1 MVGAFTWRIHLAH
14 SLGMSMFKHHK
25 KALTQ
30 GFSTF
35 LRRRRAKQHFE
46 RRPMLDALVAK
57 PVASAKQG
65 DMAVTAAGT
74 AAAVAALG
82 QDLLAA
88 ARDEPQAAL
97 TRLRSQAEGLDDDE
111 AARRLKQD
119 GPNEVQHEAPLPGW
133 LRLWRCYLNPFNVL
147 LTALALLSYFGA
159 DAKATVVI
167 AAMVGLSTGIRFV
180 QEGRSHRAAEG
191 LRAMVS
197 NQATVIRRTRD
208 ITPDIAP
215 GNAPS
220 RAPDAGASTP
230 PATREIALRELVAGD
245 VVALS
250 AGDMIP
256 ADCRVLSARDLFIAQ
271 AAMTGE
277 SLPVEKFVQ
286 GDAAAS
292 ATSSSTS
299 SATSSTGPLDLH
311 NVVFMGTNVVSGTA
325 TALVVATGPRS
336 YFGTLAAHATATE
349 TAPNAFQAGVNSVS
363 WLLIRFAAVMVPI
376 VFFVNGFTKGDWL
389 EAFLFA
395 LSVAVG
401 LTPEMLPMIVTS
413 TLAKGAVQL
422 SRKKVVVKRLDA
434 IQNFGAMDILCTDK
448 TGTLTQDKIALARH
462 ADAYGQDTNEV
473 LNFAFLNSFYQTG
486 LKNLLD
492 RAVLDHVDVAGELK
506 LKDAYRKVD
515 EIPFDFERRRM
526 SVVVATLVGGQDQH
540 HELICKG
547 AVEEVLAACTHVR
560 TQEATDAS
568 LDGERSM
575 PTQPLDA
582 ALLASTKAVTAGLNA
597 EGLRVVAVAVKT
609 LPPGQTTYSV
619 ADESDLTLIGYIA
632 FLDPPKE
639 SAAPALRKLA
649 AHGIN
654 VKVLTG
660 DNDLVTLQVCRQVGL
675 PADVVLLGA
684 QIEAMTDDALK
695 AAAQSHNIFAKLT
708 PLHKERIVRA
718 LRASGHV
725 VGFMG
730 DGINDAPALRAADI
744 GISVDSA
751 VDIAKE
757 AADIIL
763 LEKSLLV
770 LTEGVVEGR
779 TTFCNMLKYIR
790 MTASSNFGNVLSV
803 LVASA
808 FLPFLPML
816 PLQLLVQNL
825 LYDIGQTAI
834 PFDNVDAELVKQ
846 PLKWNPSDI
855 GRFMLFFGPIS
866 SLFDMATFAVL
877 WWVFDANSLGRQ
889 TLFQS
894 GWFVVGLLT
903 QTLVVHLMRTPKL
916 AFVQSRASLP
926 LMAMSLLI
934 MAVGLWLP
942 NGLMASYFKLQA
954 LPTAF
959 YGWLVAILLGYCTLV
974 TLMKRVYIHRYG
986 WQ

>member
-1 MVGAFTWRIHLAH
+1 MRN
-14 SLGMSMFKHHK
+14 
-25 KALTQ
+25 ALSQ
-30 GFSTF
+30 GFTTF
-35 LRRRRAKQHFE
+35 LRRRHAQRHFA
-46 RRPMLDALVAK
+46 RRPLLATLTANAAAGDTSATPAHVLGDMLLVAQDD
-57 PVASAKQG
+57 PSAAIARLHSRSTGLSSIEVAQR
-65 DMAVTAAGT
+65 
-74 AAAVAALG
+74 
-82 QDLLAA
+82 LA
-88 ARDEPQAAL
+88 R
-97 TRLRSQAEGLDDDE
+97 
-111 AARRLKQD
+111 D
-119 GPNEVQHEAPLPGW
+119 GPNEIEHEKPLPAW
-133 LRLWRCYLNPFNVL
+133 LHLWRCYLNPFNL
-147 LTALALLSYFGA
+147 LLSALAALSYMSA
-159 DAKATVVI
+159 DIKATVVI
-167 AAMVGLSTGIRFV
+167 GVMVGLSTIIRFV

-197 NQATVIRRTRD
+197 NTATVIRSEVG
-208 ITPDIAP
+208 PSAP
-215 GNAPS
+215 L
-220 RAPDAGASTP
+220 AGV
-230 PATREIALRELVAGD
+230 EIPQRHLVAGD
-245 VVALS
+245 LVTLS

-256 ADCRVLSARDLFIAQ
+256 ADCRVLTARDLFIGQ

-277 SLPVEKFVQ
+277 SLPVEKFPDRK
-286 GDAAAS
+286 GEAS
-292 ATSSSTS
+292 GVLEQSN
-299 SATSSTGPLDLH
+299 L
-311 NVVFMGTNVVSGTA
+311 VFMGTNVVSGAA
-325 TALVVATGPRS
+325 TALVVVTGNRT
-336 YFGTLAAHATATE
+336 YFGTLASRATAVDPT
-349 TAPNAFQAGVNSVS
+349 PNAFQAGVNSVS
-363 WLLIRFAAVMVPI
+363 WLLIRFALVMVPI
-376 VFFVNGFTKGDWL
+376 VFVVNGFTKGDWL
-389 EAFLFA
+389 QAFLFA

-413 TLAKGAVQL
+413 TLAKGAVLL

-434 IQNFGAMDILCTDK
+434 IQNFGAMDVLCTDK

-462 ADAYGQDTNEV
+462 ADAYGADTDEV
-473 LNFAFLNSFYQTG
+473 LNFAYLNSYYQTG

-492 RAVLDHVDVAGELK
+492 RAVLARVDVAAELK

-515 EIPFDFERRRM
+515 EVPFDFQRRRM

-547 AVEEVLAACTHVR
+547 AVEEVLAACTQVR
-560 TQEATDAS
+560 TQEPIDAS
-568 LDGERSM
+568 LDGERTM
-575 PTQPLDA
+575 PTLPLDA
-582 ALLASTKAVTAGLNA
+582 ALLTRTKAVTDGLNA

-609 LPPGQTTYSV
+609 LPPSQTTYSV
-619 ADESDLTLIGYIA
+619 ADEAGLTLIGYIA

-639 SAAPALRKLA
+639 SAAPALKKLA
-649 AHGIN
+649 AHGIT

-660 DNDLVTLQVCRQVGL
+660 DNGPVTVHVCGQVGL
-675 PADVVLLGA
+675 PTDRVLLGA
-684 QIEAMTDDALK
+684 EVETLNDDALK
-695 AAAQSHNIFAKLT
+695 AAAESHTLFAKLT

-770 LTEGVVEGR
+770 LDDGVVEGR

-825 LYDIGQTAI
+825 LYDIGQTGI
-834 PFDNVDAELVKQ
+834 PFDNVDAELVTK

-866 SLFDMATFAVL
+866 SLFDIISFAVM
-877 WWVFDANSLGRQ
+877 WWVFNANTVATQG
-889 TLFQS
+889 LFQS

-903 QTLVVHLMRTPKL
+903 QTLVVHMVRTPKL
-916 AFVQSRASLP
+916 PFVQSRAAAP
-926 LMAMSLLI
+926 LMAMTLII
-934 MAVGLWLP
+934 MAIGLWLP
-942 NGLMASYFKLQA
+942 LSPLAGYFKLQA
-954 LPTAF
+954 LPAGY
-959 YGWLVAILLGYCTLV
+959 YGWLVAILLAYCMLT
-974 TLMKRVYIHRYG
+974 TLMKRAYIRRYG

>member
-1 MVGAFTWRIHLAH
+1 MTG
-14 SLGMSMFKHHK
+14 KP
-25 KALTQ
+25 LTQ

-35 LRRRRAKQHFE
+35 LRRRRAEKHFE
-46 RRPMLDALVAK
+46 RRPLLESLALV
-57 PVASAKQG
+57 PQP
-65 DMAVTAAGT
+65 AVGGRS
-74 AAAVAALG
+74 VAALG

-88 ARDEPQAAL
+88 ARDAPAQALA
-97 TRLRSQAEGLDDDE
+97 RLQSQADGLDIAE
-111 AARRLKQD
+111 AARRLVRD

-133 LRLWRCYLNPFNVL
+133 LRLWRCYLNPFNLL
-147 LTALALLSYFGA
+147 LTALALLSFLSA

-167 AAMVGLSTGIRFV
+167 GVMVALSTAIRFV
-180 QEGRSHRAAEG
+180 QEGRSHRATEG

-197 NQATVIRRTRD
+197 NTATVIRRSVGTAAAASGAV
-208 ITPDIAP
+208 TPQ
-215 GNAPS
+215 
-220 RAPDAGASTP
+220 
-230 PATREIALRELVAGD
+230 ATKPQEIPLRELVVGD

-256 ADCRVLSARDLFIAQ
+256 ADCRLLTARDLFVAQ

-286 GDAAAS
+286 TMAPDAGSPAKS
-292 ATSSSTS
+292 ET
-299 SATSSTGPLDLH
+299 STGPLDQRNL
-311 NVVFMGTNVVSGTA
+311 VFMGTNVTSGTA
-325 TALVVATGPRS
+325 TALVVATGGRS

-401 LTPEMLPMIVTS
+401 LTPEMLPMIVTT
-413 TLAKGAVQL
+413 TLAKGAVRL
-422 SRKKVVVKRLDA
+422 SRRKVVVKRLDA
-434 IQNFGAMDILCTDK
+434 IQNFGAMDVLCTDK

-462 ADAYGQDTNEV
+462 ADAYGQDTDEV
-473 LNFAFLNSFYQTG
+473 LNFAFLNSHYQTG

-492 RAVLDHVDVAGELK
+492 RAVLDHLELAAELK

-526 SVVVATLVGGQDQH
+526 SVVVATLVAGQDQH

-560 TQEATDAS
+560 TQESTDAS
-568 LDGERSM
+568 LDGERAM
-575 PTQPLDA
+575 PTLPLDA
-582 ALLASTKAVTAGLNA
+582 ALLARTMAVTAGLNA

-609 LPPGQTTYSV
+609 LPPSQTTYSV
-619 ADESDLTLIGYIA
+619 TDEAGLTLIGYIA

-639 SAAPALRKLA
+639 SAAPALKKLA
-649 AHGIN
+649 AHGIT

-660 DNDLVTLQVCRQVGL
+660 DNEPVAVHVCGQVGL
-675 PADVVLLGA
+675 PTDAVLLGT
-684 QIEAMTDDALK
+684 EVEGLSDDALK
-695 AAAQSHNIFAKLT
+695 ASAEAHSLFAKLT

-718 LRASGHV
+718 LRANGHV

-770 LTEGVVEGR
+770 LDDGVVEGR

-825 LYDIGQTAI
+825 LYDIGQTGI
-834 PFDNVDAELVKQ
+834 PFDNVDAELVTK
-846 PLKWNPSDI
+846 PLKWNPADI

-866 SLFDMATFAVL
+866 SLFDIITFGVM
-877 WWVFDANSLGRQ
+877 WWVFHANSVATQ

-903 QTLVVHLMRTPKL
+903 QTLVVHMVRTPKTPFL
-916 AFVQSRASLP
+916 QSRASAP
-926 LMAMSLLI
+926 LMGMTLFI

-942 NGLMASYFKLQA
+942 VGPLADYFKLQA
-954 LPTAF
+954 LPLAY
-959 YGWLVAILLGYCTLV
+959 YGWLVAILLGYCLLA
-974 TLMKRVYIHRYG
+974 TLMKRVYIRRYG